1 MRVPW
6 AATFGPVMACSVHV
20 AQEAENDLV
29 AIVDYLCNTLFSPT
43 AADELLGAYETFIDV
58 VEGYPQAYPL
68 SADRHLAS
76 LGYRKAQLKSY
87 VALYRIDGDGVVISR
102 IFHQSQDYARL
113 V

>member
-6 AATFGPVMACSVHV
+6 AATFGLAMGCSVRV
-20 AQEAENDLV
+20 AREAENDLG
-29 AIVDYLCNTLFSPT
+29 AIVDYLCNALCSPT

-58 VEGYPQAYPL
+58 VEKYPKAYPL

-76 LGYRKAQLKSY
+76 LGYRKAQIKSY
-87 VALYRIDGDGVVISR
+87 VAPYRIADDGVVVSR